1 MSFMLRKSQERPAQ
15 RPTPRVAPA
24 SIIAVASGKGGVG
37 KTFMAITLA
46 SAFAQAGKRTL
57 LVDGDL
63 GLANVDVQLGIA
75 PETDLAAVIA
85 GWVELDDAVTA
96 VDGGAADGGFDVLP
110 GRSGSGALAELPPEE
125 VARLAAGLSALALQ
139 YDQVVVDL
147 GAGIEANCMR
157 LARAADKALM
167 VITDEPTSMTDAY
180 AFIKVLRGYAPN
192 VEPVICI
199 NQAESRAAGQRTY
212 EAIARACQTFASCGY
227 RNAGSESARCDP
239 LPEDADFHRPAGTAD
254 PGRNCNFP
262 DAHRRPS
269 GCRYWLLICVKK
281 VEVLGAD
288 RTAC

>member
-1 MSFMLRKSQERPAQ
+1 MSFMMRKSQERPAP
-15 RPTPRVAPA
+15 RPTPRRVEPA

-85 GWVELDDAVTA
+85 GWVELDDAVTP
-96 VDGGAADGGFDVLP
+96 VDGGAAGGGFDVLP

-192 VEPVICI
+192 VEPVVCI
-199 NQAESRAAGQRTY
+199 NQADSRAAGQRTY
-212 EAIARACQTFASCGY
+212 EAIARACQTFLGFRPHLAGVVIRDPKVRDAIRCQKTLISTDPQAQPIQDAIAISQMLIG
-227 RNAGSESARCDP
+227 NAQAAE
-239 LPEDADFHRPAGTAD
+239 
-254 PGRNCNFP
+254 
-262 DAHRRPS
+262 
-269 GCRYWLLICVKK
+269 
-281 VEVLGAD
+281 LGN
-288 RTAC
+288 

>member
-85 GWVELDDAVTA
+85 GWVELDDAVTP

-199 NQAESRAAGQRTY
+199 NQGRVTRRGAAHLRSH
-212 EAIARACQTFASCGY
+212 C
-227 RNAGSESARCDP
+227 AGLSDFPGLPAPSGRYGHAGPESAGCHP
-239 LPEDADFHRPAGTAD
+239 LPEDADLDRSAGPAD
-254 PGRNCNFP
+254 PGCHRNFA
-262 DAHRRPS
+262 DADRWPS
-269 GCRYWLLICVKK
+269 GRGSWLLICVKK
-281 VEVLGAD
+281 AEVWG
-288 RTAC
+288 

>member
-1 MSFMLRKSQERPAQ
+1 MSFMLRKSMDRRSAPS
-15 RPTPRVAPA
+15 PRVAPA

-37 KTFMAITLA
+37 KTFSAITLA
-46 SAFAQAGKRTL
+46 SAFGQAGKRTL

-96 VDGGAADGGFDVLP
+96 VDGGAGHGGFDVLP
-110 GRSGSGALAELPPEE
+110 GRSGSGALAELPSEE

-167 VITDEPTSMTDAY
+167 IITDEPTSMTDAY

-192 VEPVICI
+192 VEATIAI
-199 NQAESRAAGQRTY
+199 NQADSRAAGQRTY
-212 EAIARACQTFASCGY
+212 EAIARACQTFLGF
-227 RNAGSESARCDP
+227 RPHLAGVIMNDPKVKEAIRSQKTLISTNPGAQSIQDLIAIAQALMPDGPSA
-239 LPEDADFHRPAGTAD
+239 AAMQ
-254 PGRNCNFP
+254 
-262 DAHRRPS
+262 
-269 GCRYWLLICVKK
+269 Y
-281 VEVLGAD
+281 
-288 RTAC
+288 

>member
-1 MSFMLRKSQERPAQ
+1 MSFMLRKSQDRRSAPA
-15 RPTPRVAPA
+15 RRVAPA
-24 SIIAVASGKGGVG
+24 SIISVASGKGGVG

-85 GWVELDDAVTA
+85 GWVELNDAVTP
-96 VDGGAADGGFDVLP
+96 VDGGAAAGGFDVLP

-139 YDQVVVDL
+139 YDQVIVDL

-157 LARAADKALM
+157 LARASDKALM

-192 VEPVICI
+192 VEPVIAI
-199 NQAESRAAGQRTY
+199 NQATDRAAGEQTY
-212 EAIARACQTFASCGY
+212 QSIAMACERFLG
-227 RNAGSESARCDP
+227 
-239 LPEDADFHRPAGTAD
+239 FRPALAGVVLAD
-254 PGRNCNFP
+254 PGVREAIRSQRTLISTDP
-262 DAHRRPS
+262 GAQAVRDVIAVAQTLVTDDAAEA
-269 GCRYWLLICVKK
+269 GQY
-281 VEVLGAD
+281 
-288 RTAC
+288 

>member
-1 MSFMLRKSQERPAQ
+1 MSFMLRKSMDRRAAPS
-15 RPTPRVAPA
+15 PRVAPA

-37 KTFMAITLA
+37 KTFMSITLA

-85 GWVELDDAVTA
+85 GWVELDDAVTP
-96 VDGGAADGGFDVLP
+96 VDGGAGQGGFDVLP

-139 YDQVVVDL
+139 YDQVIVDL

-157 LARAADKALM
+157 LARACDKALM

-192 VEPVICI
+192 VESVIAI
-199 NQAESRAAGQRTY
+199 NQAETRAAGQRTY
-212 EAIARACQTFASCGY
+212 EAIARACQTFLG
-227 RNAGSESARCDP
+227 
-239 LPEDADFHRPAGTAD
+239 FRPTLAGTVMAD
-254 PGRNCNFP
+254 PKVR
-262 DAHRRPS
+262 DAIRRQKTLIATDPQAQPVQDAIAIAHSLISDAPS
-269 GCRYWLLICVKK
+269 AAVCY
-281 VEVLGAD
+281 
-288 RTAC
+288 